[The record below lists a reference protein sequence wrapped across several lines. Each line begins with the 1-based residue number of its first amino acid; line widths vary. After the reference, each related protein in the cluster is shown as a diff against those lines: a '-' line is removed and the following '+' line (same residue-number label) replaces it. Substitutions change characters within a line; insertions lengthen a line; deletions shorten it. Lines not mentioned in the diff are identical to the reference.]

1 MKKRFIVLIVM
12 GAFTILYFMDYAAWG
27 RDPFELPSG
36 VKLKTTEETESP
48 NDIKPHVK
56 KVTAILITD
65 SRKVA
70 SINHKVVMIGDFI
83 DGEKVLEIEP
93 DRVVLENGGRRHL
106 IMLEEGL
113 IQWKRSE
120 GEGHEK

>member
-1 MKKRFIVLIVM
+1 
-12 GAFTILYFMDYAAWG
+12 
-27 RDPFELPSG
+27 
-36 VKLKTTEETESP
+36 
-48 NDIKPHVK
+48 
-56 KVTAILITD
+56 
-65 SRKVA
+65 
-70 SINHKVVMIGDFI
+70 MIGDFI
-83 DGEKVLEIEP
+83 DGEKVLEIKP